1 MMRWRV
7 SSLLLLLGSGV
18 LAISQADAPHP
29 VAPKADLYGGFAVTA
44 GGPVGTGRGYS
55 AGGDIRLRGPLYL
68 AIDGTGFWE
77 TASTRQG
84 SSENIS
90 LFGPLFRR
98 ATGSHGMAVFGDL
111 LAGMDFF
118 RNKGQSYTWT
128 YNDATLPAL
137 AADAGIDI
145 PVSTHWAIRPEGG
158 YLWTRFKN
166 STYGGPVSPANT
178 IVNRG
183 RFFVDM
189 VYRY

>member
-1 MMRWRV
+1 MRWSV
-7 SSLLLLLGSGV
+7 FSPLLLLASGA
-18 LAISQADAPHP
+18 LASSQAAAPRP

-44 GGPVGTGRGYS
+44 GGPVGWGKGYS
-55 AGGDIRLRGPLYL
+55 AGGDFRLHGSSLYL

-77 TASTRQG
+77 KAPYGNS
-84 SSENIS
+84 SSENVA
-90 LFGPLFRR
+90 LFGPRYRLRIP
-98 ATGSHGMAVFGDL
+98 SNGMAIFGDL

-145 PVSTHWAIRPEGG
+145 PLSTRLAIRPQAG
-158 YLWTRFKN
+158 YFWTRSKN
-166 STYGGPVSPANT
+166 STYGGPASPANT

-183 RFFVDM
+183 RFVVDL